1 MKKTFLPFAVIAII
15 ALLTVSSCKKD
26 KDNDLGSG
34 PITLHFDN
42 RAGSDDLV
50 FGTNYTTPNGE
61 SVNFSKFNY
70 YISNV
75 VFIKTDGSEYVV
87 PKDSCYHLVME
98 SDPETAELTINN
110 VPGGD
115 YNGVRFI
122 IGVDSL
128 KSTTDISQRT
138 GDLDPADAASDMYWT
153 WNSGYIFYKLEG
165 TSPSAP
171 YDSMMG
177 MSMFYYHIG
186 GFGGYNAPTIN
197 NIKTVTL
204 NYSGEAGH
212 AGTGKAPEIHIFA
225 DVMEVFKTPTNLI
238 IADHPG
244 VMFAPYSTTIAD
256 NYKDMFTINHIHND

>member
-1 MKKTFLPFAVIAII
+1 MKKSTIFYLII
-15 ALLTVSSCKKD
+15 GIFTIFSISSCKKD
-26 KDNDLGSG
+26 KESNLGSG
-34 PITLHFDN
+34 PIILHFDN

-50 FGTNYTTPNGE
+50 FGTTYTTPNGE
-61 SVNFSKFNY
+61 SVTFTKFNY
-70 YISNV
+70 YISNI
-75 VFIKTDGSEYVV
+75 VFIRTDGSEYVV

-98 SDPETAELTINN
+98 SEPESAELTISN

-115 YNGVRFI
+115 YNGIRFI

-186 GFGGYNAPTIN
+186 GFGGYNTPTIN

-204 NYSGEAGH
+204 TYSDEAGH
-212 AGTGKAPEIHIFA
+212 AGTGKAPEFHIFA
-225 DVMEVFKTPTNLI
+225 DVMEVFKTPSNLL

-256 NYKDMFTINHIHND
+256 NYKDMFSINHIHN